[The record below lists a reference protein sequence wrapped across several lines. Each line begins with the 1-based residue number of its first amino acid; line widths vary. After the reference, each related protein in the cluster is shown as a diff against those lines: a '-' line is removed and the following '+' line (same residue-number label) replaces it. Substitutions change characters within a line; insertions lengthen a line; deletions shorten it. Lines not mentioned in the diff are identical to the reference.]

1 VLISPK
7 ISLSPH
13 PNGTI
18 SHNRG
23 IKNEHGRKCGSDHP
37 MVTSEPNQQWRTM
50 VASEKNLEFNAA
62 SRRDNGFRLLHVKE
76 KKVSHGKE
84 RTKKTNP

>member
-1 VLISPK
+1 
-7 ISLSPH
+7 
-13 PNGTI
+13 
-18 SHNRG
+18 
-23 IKNEHGRKCGSDHP
+23 
-37 MVTSEPNQQWRTM
+37 MVASEPNQQWRTM

-62 SRRDNGFRLLHVKE
+62 SRQDNGFRLLRVKE